1 MRNRFCPVQ
10 FSSSSSAPRDR
21 DHGIDLIKGLACL
34 LMVAAHVNFQHAP
47 WLAEATMATVFFFA
61 STGMNLHGLVERRR
75 GDELRIGGNA
85 LFLIFA
91 GFADNYVQGTMGMS
105 DVFQSAGMAMLAL
118 MLLRGLLP
126 RLWTWLFLLPF
137 LIHFANQHYFHW
149 RTTADGLGAF
159 FLAPG
164 LFPLLPWLSFYLLGA
179 HLKRFDTSRMRLTIA
194 AASLAGVG
202 LLRCFRPFNF
212 DKFWMSADY
221 LLVGF
226 AVMALLLEGTRRWV
240 AQRPGRPPL
249 AELRFWGAN
258 SLVFYILHA
267 FVLKGLGLSITN
279 GPLLFA
285 SAVLLTAVLLR
296 FGLKAQAW
304 AKRLEPWRV
313 LLGGAALSLLVLAA
327 EAWWLH
333 SFYLRTFASFGLTL
347 AFILTHPAW
356 KNITARWPRRAT
368 RKPRT
373 AIAACPATEMQ

>member
-1 MRNRFCPVQ
+1 MQ
-10 FSSSSSAPRDR
+10 FSSPNFVQRGR

-34 LMVAAHVNFQHAP
+34 LMVAAHVQFQRAP
-47 WLAEATMATVFFFA
+47 WLAEATMATVLFFA

-118 MLLRGLLP
+118 MLLRWLLP
-126 RLWTWLFLLPF
+126 FTWTWLFPLPF
-137 LIHFANQHYFHW
+137 LIHFGSQHYFHW
-149 RTTADGLGAF
+149 RTTAGGLGAF

-179 HLKRFDTSRMRLTIA
+179 HLKRYDTRRMRLGIA
-194 AASLAGVG
+194 AASLAGIG
-202 LLRCFRPFNF
+202 LLRCFWPFRF

-226 AVMALLLEGTRRWV
+226 VVMALLLEGARRWV
-240 AQRPGRPPL
+240 ARRPKRPPL

-267 FVLKGLGLSITN
+267 FVLKGLGLYFTF
-279 GPLLFA
+279 GPLLFVI
-285 SAVLLTAVLLR
+285 AVVLTALLLR
-296 FGLKAQAW
+296 AGLKAQAW
-304 AKRLEPWRV
+304 VKDLDPGKV
-313 LLGGAALSLLVLAA
+313 LLGSTGLAALVLMA
-327 EAWWLH
+327 EAWVLQ
-333 SFYLRTFASFGLTL
+333 SFYLRTFASFGLTF
-347 AFILTHPAW
+347 AFIVAHPAW
-356 KNITARWPRRAT
+356 KNVTARWPRRTVDVSQPAVIAT
-368 RKPRT
+368 
-373 AIAACPATEMQ
+373 AAAETQ

>member
-1 MRNRFCPVQ
+1 
-10 FSSSSSAPRDR
+10 
-21 DHGIDLIKGLACL
+21 
-34 LMVAAHVNFQHAP
+34 MVAAHVQFQHAP
-47 WLAEATMATVFFFA
+47 WLAEATMATVLFFA

-118 MLLRGLLP
+118 MLLRWLLP
-126 RLWTWLFLLPF
+126 CAWTWLFPLPF

-149 RTTADGLGAF
+149 RTAADGLGAF

-179 HLKRFDTSRMRLTIA
+179 HLKRYDSRPMRLTIA
-194 AASLAGVG
+194 AASLAGIG
-202 LLRCFRPFNF
+202 LLRCFWPFSF

-226 AVMALLLEGTRRWV
+226 AVMALLLEGARRWV
-240 AQRPGRPPL
+240 ARRPERPPL

-267 FVLKGLGLSITN
+267 FVLKGLGLYVSF

-285 SAVLLTAVLLR
+285 TAVVLTALLLR
-296 FGLKAQAW
+296 FGLKAQGW
-304 AKRLEPWRV
+304 VKYLDPWRV
-313 LLGGAALSLLVLAA
+313 LLGGAGLAALVLMA
-327 EAWWLH
+327 EAWVLQ
-333 SFYLRTFASFGLTL
+333 SFYLRTFASFGLTF

-356 KNITARWPRRAT
+356 KNVTARWPRRAVDA
-368 RKPRT
+368 PHPT
-373 AIAACPATEMQ
+373 AIAAAATETQ

>member
-1 MRNRFCPVQ
+1 LQ
-10 FSSSSSAPRDR
+10 FSSSISSPR

-34 LMVAAHVNFQHAP
+34 LMVAAHVQFQHAP
-47 WLAEATMATVFFFA
+47 WLAEATMATVLFFA

-118 MLLRGLLP
+118 MLLRWLLP
-126 RLWTWLFLLPF
+126 VAWTWLFPLPF
-137 LIHFANQHYFHW
+137 LIHFANQYVFHW

-179 HLKRFDTSRMRLTIA
+179 HLKRYNSAQMRLTIA
-194 AASLAGVG
+194 AVSLAGIG

-212 DKFWMSADY
+212 DKFWMSVDY

-240 AQRPGRPPL
+240 AHRPKRPPM

-267 FVLKGLGLSITN
+267 FVLKGLGLYLHF
-279 GPLLFA
+279 GPLLFGT
-285 SAVLLTAVLLR
+285 AVVLTALLLR
-296 FGLKAQAW
+296 AGLKAQAW
-304 AKRLEPWRV
+304 AKHLDPWPV
-313 LLGGAALSLLVLAA
+313 LLGGATLAALVLSA
-327 EAWWLH
+327 EAWVLH
-333 SFYLRTFASFGLTL
+333 SFYLRTFASFGLTF

-356 KNITARWPRRAT
+356 KNVTARWPRRAIRAQRQPT
-368 RKPRT
+368 L
-373 AIAACPATEMQ
+373 AAYPATETQ